1 MRSRLTP
8 LIKLFYNPLQ
18 AMIEISARAPFVFGA
33 AVLLATSV
41 IHRRASFSVLL
52 RQEYA
57 PLTSCVLYG
66 WAAAHLMM
74 LIPAML
80 LFRPG
85 GPNATAL
92 DALKLVP
99 LPYFIFLIVLAAH
112 AVLRV
117 GYGGAAG
124 VVALGSLS

>member
-1 MRSRLTP
+1 LRNTTALSGQRSPGLV
-8 LIKLFYNPLQ
+8 
-18 AMIEISARAPFVFGA
+18 APFILLAYSVGRGIIGHVSPVLFLIVVFVPA
-33 AVLLATSV
+33 CLLATSV

-80 LFRPG
+80 LFRRWTQC
-85 GPNATAL
+85 NC
-92 DALKLVP
+92 
-99 LPYFIFLIVLAAH
+99 
-112 AVLRV
+112 
-117 GYGGAAG
+117 
-124 VVALGSLS
+124 S